1 MNLSKKTEIE
11 LQMQK
16 INLWL
21 LGGGKGRGERNWE
34 IIYMWAYKLGLTY
47 TQSYI

>member
-21 LGGGKGRGERNWE
+21 LGGVRVEER
-34 IIYMWAYKLGLTY
+34 
-47 TQSYI
+47 